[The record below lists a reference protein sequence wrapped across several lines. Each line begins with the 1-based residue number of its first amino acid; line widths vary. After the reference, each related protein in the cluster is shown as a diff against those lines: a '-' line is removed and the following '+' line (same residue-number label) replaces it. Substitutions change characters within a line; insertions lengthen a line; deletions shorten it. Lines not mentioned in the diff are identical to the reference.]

1 MRKGIHS
8 GENAKYKIIAV
19 DDESG
24 ILDTLGVFL
33 EKKVILLLVLQ
44 ILLKQLKEWKLNI
57 LI

>member
-24 ILDTLGVFL
+24 ILDTLGVFSRKRRL
-33 EKKVILLLVLQ
+33 YFY
-44 ILLKQLKEWKLNI
+44 WYYRSY
-57 LI
+57 

>member
-24 ILDTLGVFL
+24 ILDTLR
-33 EKKVILLLVLQ
+33 
-44 ILLKQLKEWKLNI
+44 
-57 LI
+57 

>member
-44 ILLKQLKEWKLNI
+44 ILLKQLKE
-57 LI
+57 